1 MKKTLSQWLNKL
13 GPGLITGAADD
24 DPSGIATYSQG
35 GAQYGFGTLW
45 TLFITY
51 PLMVGIQVISARIGC
66 VTGCGLAANLA
77 KTNSRGVTLSL
88 VTLLLVANTINIG
101 ADLAAMADAVELVAG
116 GPRHIYA
123 VAFGMTCLLLQ
134 VFIPYQRYVSILKW
148 LTLTLFAYVGTVFA
162 SHVPWGA
169 VLHGTFAPK
178 IEISQNYL
186 LLIVAIFG
194 TTISP
199 YLFFWQAGQEVEELK
214 VQHDGTSLRNSPE
227 DARHYLRRIN
237 IDTLL
242 GMAFSN
248 IIAFFIMLTT
258 AVTLYTHGVH
268 DIQTSAQAAE
278 ALRPIGGE
286 FTFLL
291 FAGGIIGTGMLAVPV
306 LAGSAAY
313 AVAETFRWPSGLGLE
328 LKAAKDFYAIIALA
342 TMVGV
347 LLDFSPIDPVKAL
360 LWSAVINGVISVPLM
375 IAMMRLATQQEIMGK
390 FVVSARLRW
399 LGWLATGV
407 MAVTVLA
414 FGLFSLA
421 EYFKLNWQFH
431 SGH

>member
-1 MKKTLSQWLNKL
+1 MKKTLFQWLNKL

-45 TLFITY
+45 TLLFTY
-51 PLMVGIQVISARIGC
+51 PLMVGIQIISARIGC
-66 VTGCGLAANLA
+66 ITGQGLAANLA
-77 KTNSRGVTLSL
+77 KTHSRGVTFSL

-101 ADLAAMADAVELVAG
+101 ADLAAMADAIKLVVG
-116 GPRHIYA
+116 GPRDIYA
-123 VAFGMTCLLLQ
+123 VSLGMTCLLLQ
-134 VFIPYQRYVSILKW
+134 VFIPYQRYVGILKW
-148 LTLTLFAYVGTVFA
+148 LTLSLFAYVGTVFA
-162 SHVPWGA
+162 AHIPWGA
-169 VLHGTFAPK
+169 MLHGTLLPK

-199 YLFFWQAGQEVEELK
+199 YLFFWQAAQEVEELALK
-214 VQHDGTSLRNSPE
+214 HDGISLRNSPA
-227 DARHYLRRIN
+227 DARHHLHRIN
-237 IDTLL
+237 IDTAL

-258 AVTLYTHGVH
+258 AITLYTHGLH

-291 FAGGIIGTGMLAVPV
+291 FAAGILGTGLLAVPV

-313 AVAETFRWPSGLGLE
+313 AVAEIFSWKSSLGME
-328 LKAAKDFYAIIALA
+328 LKSAKGFYAIIALA
-342 TMVGV
+342 TLVGV

-360 LWSAVINGVISVPLM
+360 LWSAVLNGIISVPLM
-375 IAMMRLATQQEIMGK
+375 IAMMRITTQQEVMGK
-390 FVVSARLRW
+390 FVIGTRLKW

-407 MAVTVLA
+407 MILAVLA
-414 FGLFSLA
+414 FGMTSLV
-421 EYFKLNWQFH
+421 EYLKP
-431 SGH
+431 GG

>member
-1 MKKTLSQWLNKL
+1 MKKTLRQWLSKL

-45 TLFITY
+45 TLLFTY
-51 PLMVGIQVISARIGC
+51 PLMVGIQIISARIGC
-66 VTGCGLAANLA
+66 ITGQGLAANLT
-77 KTNSRGVTLSL
+77 KTHSRGVTFSL

-101 ADLAAMADAVELVAG
+101 ADLAAMADAIKLVVG
-116 GPRHIYA
+116 GPRHLYA
-123 VAFGMTCLLLQ
+123 VALGMMCLLLQ
-134 VFIPYQRYVSILKW
+134 VFIPYQRYVGILKW
-148 LTLTLFAYVGTVFA
+148 LTLSLFAYVGTVFA
-162 SHVPWGA
+162 SHIPWGA
-169 VLHGTFAPK
+169 MLHGTLLPK

-199 YLFFWQAGQEVEELK
+199 YLFFWQAGQEVEELALK
-214 VQHDGTSLRNSPE
+214 HDGISLRNSPE
-227 DARHYLRRIN
+227 DARHHLHRIN
-237 IDTLL
+237 IDTAL

-258 AVTLYTHGVH
+258 AITLYTHGLH

-291 FAGGIIGTGMLAVPV
+291 FAAGILGTGLLAVPV

-313 AVAETFRWPSGLGLE
+313 AVAETFRWSSSLGLE
-328 LKAAKDFYAIIALA
+328 LKSAKGFYAIIALA
-342 TMVGV
+342 TLVGV

-360 LWSAVINGVISVPLM
+360 LWSAVLNGIISVPLM
-375 IAMMRLATQQEIMGK
+375 IAMMRIATQQEVMGK
-390 FVVSARLRW
+390 FVIGTRLKW

-407 MAVTVLA
+407 MILAVLA
-414 FGLFSLA
+414 FGMTSLV
-421 EYFKLNWQFH
+421 EYLKP
-431 SGH
+431 GG

>member
-1 MKKTLSQWLNKL
+1 MKKTLSKWLGKL

-45 TLFITY
+45 TLLLTY

-66 VTGCGLAANLA
+66 VTGHGLAANLA
-77 KTNSRGVTLSL
+77 KTNSRGATLSL
-88 VTLLLVANTINIG
+88 VALLLVANTINIG
-101 ADLAAMADAVELVAG
+101 ADLAAMADAIKLVVG

-123 VAFGMTCLLLQ
+123 VALGMICLLLQ
-134 VFIPYQRYVSILKW
+134 VFIPYQRYVGILKW

-162 SHVPWGA
+162 SHVPWGE
-169 VLHGTFAPK
+169 VLYGTMVPK
-178 IEISQNYL
+178 LGTSEDYL
-186 LLIVAIFG
+186 LIIVAIFG

-199 YLFFWQAGQEVEELK
+199 YLFFWQAAQEVEELQ
-214 VQHDGTSLRNSPE
+214 VQRDGNSLHSSPG
-227 DARHYLRRIN
+227 DAHQHLRRIN
-237 IDTLL
+237 IDTML

-258 AVTLYTHGVH
+258 AVTLYTHGLH

-278 ALRPIGGE
+278 ALRPVGGE

-291 FAGGIIGTGMLAVPV
+291 FAAGIVGTGMLAVPV

-313 AVAETFRWPSGLGLE
+313 AVGELFRWSSSLGLE
-328 LKAAKDFYAIIALA
+328 LKAAKGFYAIIALS
-342 TMVGV
+342 TIVGV

-375 IAMMRLATQQEIMGK
+375 IAMMRIATQQRIMGK
-390 FVVSARLRW
+390 FVIGPRLRW
-399 LGWLATGV
+399 LGWMATGV
-407 MAVTVLA
+407 MAVAVLA
-414 FGLFSLA
+414 FGLTA
-421 EYFKLNWQFH
+421 AKGHIKLVV
-431 SGH
+431 

>member
-1 MKKTLSQWLNKL
+1 MKKTLSQWLGKL

-45 TLFITY
+45 SLLITY

-66 VTGCGLAANLA
+66 VTGSGLAANLA
-77 KTNSRGVTLSL
+77 KANSRGVTLSL

-116 GPRHIYA
+116 GPSHIYA

-134 VFIPYQRYVSILKW
+134 VFIPYQRYVGILKW

-162 SHVPWGA
+162 SHVPWSE
-169 VLHGTFAPK
+169 VLHGTLSPK
-178 IEISQNYL
+178 IEHSQNYL
-186 LLIVAIFG
+186 MLIVAIFG

-214 VQHDGTSLRNSPE
+214 VQRDGTSLRNSPE
-227 DARHYLRRIN
+227 DARHHLRRIN
-237 IDTLL
+237 IDTAL

-258 AVTLYTHGVH
+258 AVTLYPHGVH

-375 IAMMRLATQQEIMGK
+375 IAMMGIATQQKIMGR
-390 FVVSARLRW
+390 FVIGVRLKW

-407 MAVTVLA
+407 MAVAVLA

-421 EYFKLNWQFH
+421 EYFKLNW
-431 SGH
+431 

>member
-1 MKKTLSQWLNKL
+1 MKKTLSQWLGKL

-45 TLFITY
+45 TLLITY

-66 VTGCGLAANLA
+66 VTGHGLAANLA
-77 KTNSRGVTLSL
+77 KANSRRVTLSL

-116 GPRHIYA
+116 GPSHIYA

-134 VFIPYQRYVSILKW
+134 VFIPYQRYVGILKW
-148 LTLTLFAYVGTVFA
+148 LTLSLFAYVGTVFA
-162 SHVPWGA
+162 SHVPWSE
-169 VLHGTFAPK
+169 VLHGTLAPK
-178 IEISQNYL
+178 IEYSQNYL
-186 LLIVAIFG
+186 MLIVAIFG

-214 VQHDGTSLRNSPE
+214 VQRDGASLRNSPE
-227 DARHYLRRIN
+227 DARLHLRRIN
-237 IDTLL
+237 IDTML

-291 FAGGIIGTGMLAVPV
+291 FAAGIIGTGMLAVPV

-360 LWSAVINGVISVPLM
+360 IWSAVINGVISVPLM
-375 IAMMRLATQQEIMGK
+375 IAMMRLSTQQKIMGN
-390 FVVSARLRW
+390 FVIGTRLRW

-407 MAVTVLA
+407 MAVTVSA

-421 EYFKLNWQFH
+421 EYFKLNW
-431 SGH
+431 